1 MVVISVGVGIWLVVV
16 VLLIVAFEGSWFLGV
31 GTDPGGRFQKEGWV

>member
-16 VLLIVAFEGSWFLGV
+16 VLVAFEGSWFLGV